1 MKDEIRVL
9 GIDDGYFLK
18 HGGKNVLV
26 VGAIL
31 RGNKDLEGVISC
43 HITKDGNDSTKRLIG
58 LVNGSRHK
66 NQLRYMITN
75 GTTLG
80 GFNLLDINE
89 LYRKTRVP
97 VLAVLRKKPDQQKVE
112 RALDHFPDK
121 RKRLERMRKA
131 GQIYSYRRLYFQMAG
146 LTEGQARELI
156 DKTVKIGNLPEPV
169 RIAHLIASG
178 VTYGESTKRA

>member
-1 MKDEIRVL
+1 MKDEARVL

-26 VGAIL
+26 VGAII
-31 RGNKDLEGVISC
+31 RGNKGLEGVLSC
-43 HITKDGNDSTKRLIG
+43 HITKDGSDSTKRLIG

-66 NQLRYMITN
+66 NQLRYIMTN

-89 LYRKTRVP
+89 LYEKTRVP
-97 VLAVLRKKPDQQKVE
+97 VLAVLRKRPDQQKVE
-112 RALDHFPDK
+112 RALSHLPDK
-121 RKRLERMRKA
+121 RKRLDKIRKA
-131 GQIYSYRRLYFQMAG
+131 GQIYSHRRLYFQMAG
-146 LTEGQARELI
+146 LSEREAKELI

>member
-18 HGGKNVLV
+18 HKDKKVLV
-26 VGAIL
+26 VGAVL
-31 RGNKDLEGVISC
+31 RGNKDLEGVLSC
-43 HITKDGNDSTKRLIG
+43 HITKDGGDSTKRLVE

-66 NQLRYMITN
+66 NQLRYMMTN

-80 GFNLLDINE
+80 GFNILDINE
-89 LYRKTRVP
+89 LYEKTRVP
-97 VLAVLRKKPDQQKVE
+97 VLAVLRKRPDQQKVE
-112 RALDHFPDK
+112 RALSHFPDK
-121 RKRLERMRKA
+121 RKRLDKIRKA

>member
-18 HGGKNVLV
+18 HRGKKVLV

-43 HITKDGNDSTKRLIG
+43 HITKDGSDSTKRLIE
-58 LVNGSRHK
+58 LVNSSKHR
-66 NQLRYMITN
+66 NQLRYMMTN

-80 GFNLLDINE
+80 GFNILDINE
-89 LYRKTRVP
+89 LYEKTRVP
-97 VLAVLRKKPDQQKVE
+97 VLAVLRKRPNRQKVG

-121 RKRLERMRKA
+121 RKRLDKIRKA
-131 GQIYSYRRLYFQMAG
+131 GQIYSHGRLYFQMAG
-146 LTEGQARELI
+146 LSEREAKELI

-169 RIAHLIASG
+169 RVAHLIASG